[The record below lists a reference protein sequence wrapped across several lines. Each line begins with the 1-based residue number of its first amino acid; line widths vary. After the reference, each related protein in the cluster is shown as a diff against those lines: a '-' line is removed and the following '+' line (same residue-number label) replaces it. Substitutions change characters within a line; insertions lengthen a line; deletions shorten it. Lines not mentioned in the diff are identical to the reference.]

1 MPSETSLPTAVNAE
15 SHWLIIQITKGGGYN
30 SIEKIEMASAEAC
43 EKEGRRW
50 ENSLTQGCRSD
61 NRRFHCIVGK

>member
-1 MPSETSLPTAVNAE
+1 M
-15 SHWLIIQITKGGGYN
+15 IIQITKGGGYN